1 MSADCRG
8 RLTVLNREM
17 QTLTSASLGCGNI
30 GVHPGTQGG
39 GAVGRYDELQSEAC
53 VHHLPLASILM
64 TFQTPSKDFY
74 HVAGLLLDSW
84 RSGLG
89 GI

>member
-1 MSADCRG
+1 MSVDCRG

-17 QTLTSASLGCGNI
+17 QTLTSASLGCDNI

-53 VHHLPLASILM
+53 IPPLPLASILM
-64 TFQTPSKDFY
+64 TFLTQSKDFY
-74 HVAGLLLDSW
+74 HVAELLLDSW
-84 RSGLG
+84 RSRLG
-89 GI
+89 RI